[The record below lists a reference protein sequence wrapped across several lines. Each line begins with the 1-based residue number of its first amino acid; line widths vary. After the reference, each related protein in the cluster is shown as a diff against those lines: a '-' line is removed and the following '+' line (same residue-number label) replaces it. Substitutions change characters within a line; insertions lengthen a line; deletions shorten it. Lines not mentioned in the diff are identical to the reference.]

1 MPFEVTNTAPLLIF
15 LYRIRLIKKFPSDEN
30 FQKYLEQI
38 RVQDY
43 KNAEQSVHT
52 LKGVASNLGLTLISD
67 LTQLIVDEIRGERDY
82 KKIEEW
88 THELEPIYQKT
99 VDKTFASLAFTAST
113 VINSSS
119 LILIPVAHTV

>member
-1 MPFEVTNTAPLLIF
+1 MTEQMLQQLEDEGNRSSELIKRF
-15 LYRIRLIKKFPSDEN
+15 AGNEMICIRLIKKFPSDEN

-99 VDKTFASLAFTAST
+99 VDIIKEYM
-113 VINSSS
+113 
-119 LILIPVAHTV
+119 